1 MNILAWK
8 NLLHDR
14 VRLGV
19 TLPGIVFTL
28 VLIAVQFGMFLDFLD
43 TSANVVGH
51 NTADPWISAPGIPN
65 VNGGSPIAESKRRK
79 AMQVAGVETAASFT
93 LFFLN
98 WKLPNGAFQ
107 SCQVAGFDLDS
118 GMGAP
123 GNVVEGRIDDLRG
136 EDTVFIDEL
145 YKKKLGV
152 SRIGDTLELN
162 GKRVRV
168 AGFTRGIRSF
178 TTAPYVFTSFKNAQT
193 YMRLREAGTVFIL
206 LRTKPGADLAA
217 VKAGVQAAVP
227 GVEVFT
233 RAEML
238 KRTQNYW
245 VFGTG
250 AGTTTLMGAILG
262 LLVGIVVVAQTIYAA
277 TIDHLKEFGTLKAMG
292 ATNGQIYQVIILQAV
307 LAAVMGYALGISIAL
322 FVVNSTANTDLLIKL
337 PWQVAI
343 GIFGMTLL
351 MCMSASLLSIRK
363 ATTIDPAM
371 VFRG

>member
-1 MNILAWK
+1 
-8 NLLHDR
+8 
-14 VRLGV
+14 
-19 TLPGIVFTL
+19 
-28 VLIAVQFGMFLDFLD
+28 MF
-43 TSANVVGH
+43 V
-51 NTADPWISAPGIPN
+51 
-65 VNGGSPIAESKRRK
+65 
-79 AMQVAGVETAASFT
+79 
-93 LFFLN
+93 
-98 WKLPNGAFQ
+98 
-107 SCQVAGFDLDS
+107 
-118 GMGAP
+118 
-123 GNVVEGRIDDLRG
+123 DD
-136 EDTVFIDEL
+136 L

-152 SRIGDTLELN
+152 TKIGDTLELN
-162 GKRVRV
+162 SKRARV
-168 AGFTRGIRSF
+168 VGFTHGIRSF

-193 YMRLREAGTVFIL
+193 YMRLRESETVFIL
-206 LRTKPGADLAA
+206 VRTKPGADLQQ
-217 VKAGVQAAVP
+217 VKAGLLAAVP

-233 RAEML
+233 RQEML
-238 KRTQNYW
+238 SRTQNYW

-292 ATNGQIYQVIILQAV
+292 ATNGQIYQVIILQSI

-322 FVVNSTANTDLLIKL
+322 FVVNSTTNTDLLIKL

-343 GIFGMTLL
+343 GIFGLTLF

>member
-14 VRLGV
+14 VRLVV
-19 TLPGIVFTL
+19 TLTGIVFAL
-28 VLIAVQFGMFLDFLD
+28 VLIAVQFGMFLGFLD
-43 TSANVVGH
+43 TSANIVEH
-51 NTADPWISAPGIPN
+51 NSADLWISAPGIPH
-65 VNGGSPIAESKRRK
+65 VNGGSPIAESKRWK
-79 AMQVAGVETAASFT
+79 ALQVPGVVQTANFA

-98 WKLPNGAFQ
+98 WKLPNGAFE
-107 SCQVAGFDLDS
+107 SCQIAGFDIDS
-118 GMGAP
+118 SMGAP
-123 GNVVEGRIDDLRG
+123 WNLVEGSVDALRG
-136 EDTVFIDEL
+136 EDTVIVDDL
-145 YKKKLGV
+145 YKRKLGV
-152 SRIGDTLELN
+152 EKIGDTLELN
-162 GKRVRV
+162 GKRARV
-168 AGFTRGIRSF
+168 VGFTHSIRSF

-193 YMRLREAGTVFIL
+193 YMRLRENETIFIL
-206 LRTKPGADLAA
+206 VRTQPGANLAA
-217 VKAGVQAAVP
+217 IKASLASTVP

-233 RAEML
+233 RGEML
-238 KRTQNYW
+238 SRTQNYW

-307 LAAVMGYALGISIAL
+307 LAAVMGYSLGIAIAQ
-322 FVVNSTANTDLLIKL
+322 FVVNSTTNTDLLIKL
-337 PWQVAI
+337 PWQVSL
-343 GIFGMTLL
+343 GIFGLTLF

>member
-14 VRLGV
+14 VRLVV
-19 TLPGIVFTL
+19 TLTGIVFAL
-28 VLIAVQFGMFLDFLD
+28 VLIAVQFGMFLGFLD
-43 TSANVVGH
+43 TSANVVEH
-51 NTADPWISAPGIPN
+51 NSADLWISAPGIPH
-65 VNGGSPIAESKRRK
+65 VNGGSPINESKRWK
-79 AMQVAGVETAASFT
+79 ALQVPGVDRTANFT
-93 LFFLN
+93 VFFVN
-98 WKLPNGAFQ
+98 WKLPNGAFE
-107 SCQVAGFDLDS
+107 SCQITGFDLDA
-118 GMGAP
+118 GMGGPWNLVA
-123 GNVVEGRIDDLRG
+123 GSVEDLRG
-136 EDTVFIDEL
+136 EDTVIIDEL
-145 YKKKLGV
+145 YKRKLGV
-152 SRIGDTLELN
+152 ERLGDTLEIN
-162 GKRVRV
+162 GKRARIV
-168 AGFTRGIRSF
+168 GFTRGIRSF

-193 YMRLREAGTVFIL
+193 YMRLRENETIFIL
-206 LRTKPGADLAA
+206 VRATPGADLAA
-217 VKAGVQAAVP
+217 VKAGLTRAVP

-238 KRTQNYW
+238 ARTQNYW

-250 AGTTTLMGAILG
+250 AGTTTLMGAMLG

-292 ATNGQIYQVIILQAV
+292 ATNGQIYQVIILQSV

-322 FVVNSTANTDLLIKL
+322 AVVQVTTSTDLLIKL
-337 PWQVAI
+337 PWQVAL
-343 GIFGMTLL
+343 GIFGLTLF

>member
-14 VRLGV
+14 VRLVV
-19 TLPGIVFTL
+19 TLTGIVFAL
-28 VLIAVQFGMFLDFLD
+28 VLIAVQFGMFLGFLD
-43 TSANVVGH
+43 TSANIVEH
-51 NTADPWISAPGIPN
+51 NAAELWISAPGIPH
-65 VNGGSPIAESKRRK
+65 VNGGSPIAEAKRWK
-79 AMQVAGVETAASFT
+79 AMQVEGVEKAVSFT

-98 WKLPNGAFQ
+98 WKLPNGAFE
-107 SCQVAGFDLDS
+107 SCQIAGFDLDS
-118 GMGAP
+118 GLGAP
-123 GNVVEGRIDDLRG
+123 WNVVAGSVEDLRG
-136 EDTVFIDEL
+136 EDTVFVDEL

-152 SRIGDTLELN
+152 SKVGDTLELN
-162 GKRVRV
+162 GKRARV
-168 AGFTRGIRSF
+168 VGFTRGIRSF

-193 YMRLREAGTVFIL
+193 YMRLREDETIFIL
-206 LRTKPGADLAA
+206 VKTKPGADVAA
-217 VKAGVQAAVP
+217 VKAGLQATVA

-233 RAEML
+233 HQEML
-238 KRTQNYW
+238 ERTQAYW

-250 AGTTTLMGAILG
+250 AGTTTLMGAVLG

-292 ATNGQIYQVIILQAV
+292 ATNGQIYRVIILQAV
-307 LAAVMGYALGISIAL
+307 LAAVMGYGLGITIAL
-322 FVVNSTANTDLLIKL
+322 FVVNSTSDTDLLIKL
-337 PWQVAI
+337 PAEAAM
-343 GIFGMTLL
+343 GIFGLTLF

>member
-14 VRLGV
+14 VRLVV
-19 TLPGIVFTL
+19 TLTGIVFAL
-28 VLIAVQFGMFLDFLD
+28 VLIAVQFGMFLGFLD
-43 TSANVVGH
+43 TSANIVER
-51 NTADPWISAPGIPN
+51 NSADLWISAPGIPH
-65 VNGGSPIAESKRRK
+65 VNGGSPINESKRWK
-79 AMQVAGVETAASFT
+79 ALQVPGVASTANFT
-93 LFFLN
+93 VFFVN
-98 WKLPNGAFQ
+98 WKLPNGAYE
-107 SCQVAGFDLDS
+107 SCQIAGFDLDS
-118 GMGAP
+118 GMGGPWNLVA
-123 GNVVEGRIDDLRG
+123 GSVDDLRG
-136 EDTVFIDEL
+136 EDTVIIDEL

-152 SRIGDTLELN
+152 ERLGDTLEIN
-162 GKRVRV
+162 GKRARIV
-168 AGFTRGIRSF
+168 GFTRGIRSF

-193 YMRLREAGTVFIL
+193 YMRLREHETIFIL
-206 LRTKPGADLAA
+206 VRTTPGADLAA
-217 VKAGVQAAVP
+217 VKAGLRAAVP

-233 RAEML
+233 RADML
-238 KRTQNYW
+238 ARTQNYW

-250 AGTTTLMGAILG
+250 AGTTTLMGAMLG

-292 ATNGQIYQVIILQAV
+292 ATNGQIYQVIILQSV

-322 FVVNSTANTDLLIKL
+322 TVVHATTSTDLLIKL
-337 PWQVAI
+337 PWQVAL
-343 GIFGMTLL
+343 GIFGLTLF